1 MQRPEQAPPPVRS
14 RSKDTPPKINF
25 SRSEKSDEL
34 SAASVLLNT
43 STSHGSSTYV
53 DDEITHESSNSN
65 SNSNTNSNDTYDY
78 RFMHAALVE
87 SWMDVGMNTGTE
99 KANNCAEN
107 GKNQRWRS
115 HTIANNHA
123 LHATLEIM
131 RTKSLQR
138 SGEIIKTGTK
148 QHHNHHHL
156 SKTSTAGQKNRTN
169 NRGGNQNKNLTEILE
184 HEPASPTTNQNDVS
198 MFTTA
203 TNSSLLDEEEDI
215 NDNNVNNDNDDDDC
229 AHSTSTEDSDVMDDD
244 ENDTTELLELAAF
257 LNVNCSLEKRGPHET
272 KERVIGREHA
282 LEKLEQKAAVLR
294 EAGRRNVELCEVF
307 LMRCGDETRSLIKIK
322 VGFLTFRYGLLLKWK
337 NGLVNFI
344 VLYKMAPDS
353 FLVDDTELPPVQVV
367 EEEQQ
372 PSLSASSSSKNHKNH
387 NSNNKNHPA
396 RFLYI
401 DHTHDTCTVVLE
413 TRNHLNQIGT
423 EVTILQPP
431 WLVPRPDNFKP
442 PTVHVT
448 ILKAQGLRNTI
459 GPDPLGMMSTL
470 MPIHSY
476 VKVSTSLAS
485 HRTGVVKMKRSPV
498 WDSLDDNYAELELDY
513 DTDRFLKVEIC
524 DSKPMKN
531 RRLSVV
537 YVPMAMV
544 PLPRAPAYNNTMSG
558 CDVVEP
564 TAVKNVSTNR
574 AEAQLQNQAATVITM
589 PCRMRK
595 SMGGGYGSIT
605 LALSTHDARRDW
617 LQRELQAR
625 QNQLLAAVSQYEESS
640 LAALCTPIMCGHGA
654 STFAVSDVV
663 GESADLADD
672 VEEIAAWFR
681 SWCMMC

>member
-14 RSKDTPPKINF
+14 RSKDRSIPPKIKF
-25 SRSEKSDEL
+25 SRSEKSEL
-34 SAASVLLNT
+34 SAASMLLLNNTNT
-43 STSHGSSTYV
+43 STSHGSSTSYV
-53 DDEITHESSNSN
+53 DDEITHEISNST
-65 SNSNTNSNDTYDY
+65 TNSNDIYDY

-87 SWMDVGMNTGTE
+87 SWMNVGMAE
-99 KANNCAEN
+99 KSKNYAEN

-115 HTIANNHA
+115 TTHSTTVTNNHA
-123 LHATLEIM
+123 LNATLEIM

-138 SGEIIKTGTK
+138 SGEIITGTTK
-148 QHHNHHHL
+148 QQQQHI
-156 SKTSTAGQKNRTN
+156 SRSGQKIKKNT
-169 NRGGNQNKNLTEILE
+169 RGNPKKNLTEILE
-184 HEPASPTTNQNDVS
+184 HEPTNPNQNQNQNQNDVS
-198 MFTTA
+198 MLTIA
-203 TNSSLLDEEEDI
+203 TNSSLMDEEEDE
-215 NDNNVNNDNDDDDC
+215 NDNDC
-229 AHSTSTEDSDVMDDD
+229 AHSASTEDSDVMDDED
-244 ENDTTELLELAAF
+244 ENDATELLELAAF
-257 LNVNCSLEKRGPHET
+257 LSVNCSLEKRGPQET

-294 EAGRRNVELCEVF
+294 EAGRRNVELGEVF
-307 LMRCGDETRSLIKIK
+307 LMRCGDETRSLLKIK
-322 VGFLTFRYGLLLKWK
+322 VGFLTFRYGILLRWE

-353 FLVDDTELPPVQVV
+353 FLMDDTELPPVV
-367 EEEQQ
+367 EEQQ
-372 PSLSASSSSKNHKNH
+372 QPLNSQK
-387 NSNNKNHPA
+387 NSNQA

-401 DHTHDTCTVVLE
+401 DHTNDTCTVVLE
-413 TRNHLNQIGT
+413 TRSTTTMQQHNHNNQINVNQIGT

-431 WLVPRPDNFKP
+431 WLVPRPHHFKP

-476 VKVSTSLAS
+476 VKVSTSRAS
-485 HRTGVVKMKRSPV
+485 HRTGVVKMKRNPV

-513 DTDRFLKVEIC
+513 DNDRFLKVEIC

-544 PLPRAPAYNNTMSG
+544 PRAPCSSSG
-558 CDVVEP
+558 VES
-564 TAVKNVSTNR
+564 TKDVSTNR
-574 AEAQLQNQAATVITM
+574 AEAQLRNQTVITM
-589 PCRMRK
+589 PCMMRK

-625 QNQLLAAVSQYEESS
+625 QNQIAHEESS
-640 LAALCTPIMCGHGA
+640 AAARCTPQVLMCGHGT
-654 STFAVSDVV
+654 TFAVSDVV
-663 GESADLADD
+663 GENVDLADD

-681 SWCMMC
+681 SWCMSIC